1 MMGNDEKRPT
11 PRTGEVTEDQVAFL
25 LMTSAARAHDLMISG
40 TWASARLEIGKVG
53 RVRRFWF
60 VREDEVRAWAAA
72 KFRAVADDPIP
83 KMGPPPAPSGRPRG
97 VEVGAGHC
105 VHCGILIH
113 TPAQRREM
121 ARRMAHNLR
130 DERKDVLYYLNILRA
145 AEMEPSPQNPN
156 VCQFCTQHPQKPSKF
171 CGTLEH
177 PAKSQHAMEAIA

>member
-72 KFRAVADDPIP
+72 K
-83 KMGPPPAPSGRPRG
+83 
-97 VEVGAGHC
+97 
-105 VHCGILIH
+105 
-113 TPAQRREM
+113 
-121 ARRMAHNLR
+121 LR